1 VKRLDVHGLPVLP
14 GDRTDCDHFD
24 ACRRLALF
32 PKKRWGFEAE
42 WKGCRA
48 GCELY
53 QNKAGG
59 K

>member
-1 VKRLDVHGLPVLP
+1 MKAQTLPVVQE
-14 GDRTDCDHFD
+14 RSDCAHLE
-24 ACRRLALF
+24 ACRKLAVW
-32 PKKRWGFEAE
+32 PRKWGFEAE

-53 QNKAGG
+53 QNKAG